1 MGNMDDKPHGGAQEV
16 EAEAT
21 FSQVDNAYDLD
32 EKARVVDYKEDAVAA
47 ETAEHNMT
55 VLEAVRAYPMASFWA
70 FVMSFTI
77 VTPFLFSIQ
86 PVPRGGTTV
95 NTILRLWSPTM
106 SSLSEIS

>member
-1 MGNMDDKPHGGAQEV
+1 MSNIDDKPHGGAQKV

-21 FSQVDNAYDLD
+21 FSQVDNADLD
-32 EKARVVDYKEDAVAA
+32 EKARVVDYKADAVAA

-77 VTPFLFSIQ
+77 VP
-86 PVPRGGTTV
+86 P
-95 NTILRLWSPTM
+95 
-106 SSLSEIS
+106 SSLFHSTRTTKRNHN